1 MPIIDIEL
9 VTTTAA
15 SPDAAVTCAL
25 ANELGDAFEA
35 APGKVWV
42 RVRTLSSANYAENR
56 VNAPE
61 PVFVTVLASAP
72 PEGEVL
78 RRRVAAITEIVARF
92 THRERGH
99 VHVLFEPAARGR
111 IAFGGRLVE

>member
-9 VTTTAA
+9 VTATEVP
-15 SPDAAVTCAL
+15 PDSGVTCAL
-25 ANELGDAFEA
+25 ANELGDALEA

-42 RVRTLSSANYAENR
+42 RLRILSSANYAENR
-56 VNAPE
+56 VKAPE

-72 PEGEVL
+72 PEGDVL
-78 RRRVAAITEIVARF
+78 RRRVTAITEIVARL
-92 THRERGH
+92 TRRKQAH